1 MPEDKIKK
9 IKRKKK
15 KKMITVEEEEAR
27 KVCDAREIL
36 CLVSDMQERSQK
48 SVWCA
53 T

>member
-1 MPEDKIKK
+1 
-9 IKRKKK
+9 
-15 KKMITVEEEEAR
+15 MITVEEEEAR